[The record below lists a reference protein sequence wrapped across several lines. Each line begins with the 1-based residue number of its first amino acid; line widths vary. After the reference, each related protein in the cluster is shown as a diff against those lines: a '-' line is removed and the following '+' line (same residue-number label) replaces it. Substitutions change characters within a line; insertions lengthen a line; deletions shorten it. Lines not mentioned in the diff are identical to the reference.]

1 MTVSSG
7 MRDHIRSWRP
17 PRPLPGLAASATQ
30 HVPRWVL
37 VLLGILYLWSG
48 LFTHGPWQGPD
59 LLGMAQARS
68 ILQALQP
75 LDASVVSLGDAV
87 GSLLFSQLQGGALLS
102 EGPLTAWWMAL
113 GMAVWA
119 LFAGGLAG
127 FPVSI
132 ESLHAAGR
140 ISLVVWILGG
150 LVCLWQATHRLSR
163 RREARPDD
171 PLGIGPTAP
180 AFATTM
186 ADCAVLLALAC
197 IGAFA
202 RWHEASPHALHFCL
216 TAGLLWAMAVAPERP
231 RQAGLW
237 IGVLTAFGFFNE
249 GLRFL
254 LAALAGITMACLFVA
269 PWRLIAP
276 TLLRIGL
283 PVLCLGLGLWLMA
296 VIAFDQEA
304 VLKTWWDSQQTA
316 IPRSLLHGPET
327 WAWSWWPLWPM
338 VLTLM
343 VQAWRHGLWRLFHL
357 QMMAAL
363 LLPWI
368 LVCGLG
374 LGGGNPARFM
384 PVALLSCLA
393 AYGLLSLPRSVTS
406 LVDWF
411 AVVVFTGLG
420 VLIWL
425 YWSAIVFGFPE
436 QLASRLD
443 FLAPGV
449 TGDASLFELLAGVSV
464 SGLWIALIT
473 WRIGRGENRLWR
485 PVVLSAGGVSL
496 AWVLM
501 MNLLLPALEINRGY
515 GHAVAGIQSAID
527 RAVPLASLR
536 PAQTCVQAPG
546 TDLTSRAIVLSSL
559 SLPLAGPSYGQC
571 HWRLS
576 TSSFVPEGWV
586 TVLEIPRNP
595 NRPERTRFYLQ
606 ERTKSE

>member
-1 MTVSSG
+1 MSFSSG
-7 MRDHIRSWRP
+7 MRDHIQSWRP

-30 HVPRWVL
+30 HVPRWVFF
-37 VLLGILYLWSG
+37 LLGIFYLWSG

-59 LLGMAQARS
+59 LLGMAQARA
-68 ILQALQP
+68 ILQVLQP
-75 LDASVVSLGDAV
+75 LDASVVSLGDTV

-102 EGPLTAWWMAL
+102 DGPLTAWWMAL
-113 GMAVWA
+113 GMAAWA
-119 LFAGGLAG
+119 LLAGSLAG

-140 ISLVVWILGG
+140 ISLVVWILAG

-202 RWHEASPHALHFCL
+202 RWHEASTHALHFCL

-237 IGVLTAFGFFNE
+237 IGALTALGFFNE

-276 TLLRIGL
+276 TLVRFGL
-283 PVLCLGLGLWLMA
+283 PVLFLGPGLWLMA

-304 VLKTWWDSQQTA
+304 LLKTWWDSQQTA

-357 QMMAAL
+357 QMVAAL

-368 LVCGLG
+368 LVYGLG
-374 LGGGNPARFM
+374 LGGANPARFM
-384 PVALLSCLA
+384 PVALLACLA

-411 AVVVFTGLG
+411 AVVAFTGLG

-436 QLASRLD
+436 HLASRLD

-449 TGDASLFELLAGVSV
+449 TGDASLFEFLAGVSV

-515 GHAVAGIQSAID
+515 GHAVAGLQSAID
-527 RAVPLASLR
+527 RATPLAGLT

-546 TDLTSRAIVLSSL
+546 TDLISRAIVLSSL
-559 SLPLAGPSYGQC
+559 TLPLARPSYGQC

-576 TSSFVPEGWV
+576 TSSFVPEGWA
-586 TVLEIPRNP
+586 TVLVIPRNP

-606 ERTKSE
+606 ERIKSE

>member
-1 MTVSSG
+1 
-7 MRDHIRSWRP
+7 MRDRIRSWRP
-17 PRPLPGLAASATQ
+17 PRPLPGLAASAAQ
-30 HVPRWVL
+30 HIPRSVFF
-37 VLLGILYLWSG
+37 LLGVLYLWSG

-59 LLGMAQARS
+59 LLGMAQARAV
-68 ILQALQP
+68 LQGIAP
-75 LDASVVSLGDAV
+75 LDPSVRELSDVA
-87 GSLLFSQLQGGALLS
+87 GSVLFSQLQGGTLLS

-113 GMAVWA
+113 AIGAWA
-119 LFAGGLAG
+119 SLVGALTGLPA
-127 FPVSI
+127 SI
-132 ESLHAAGR
+132 ESLHMVGR
-140 ISLVVWILGG
+140 LSLTVWIVGG
-150 LVCLWQATHRLSR
+150 LACLWYATHRLSR

-202 RWHEASPHALHFCL
+202 RWHEASPHAIHFCL
-216 TAGLLWAMAVAPERP
+216 TAGLLWAMAVAPEKP
-231 RQAGLW
+231 QQAGLW
-237 IGVLTAFGFFNE
+237 IGVLAVLGFFNE
-249 GLRFL
+249 GVRFL
-254 LAALAGITMACLFVA
+254 VAATAGVTLACAMVA

-276 TLLRIGL
+276 SLIRYAL
-283 PVLCLGLGLWLMA
+283 PVVILGVAAWLG
-296 VIAFDQEA
+296 A
-304 VLKTWWDSQQTA
+304 VLALGQHALLAAWWNAQQTMTMR
-316 IPRSLLHGPET
+316 PWLHGPET

-338 VLTLM
+338 VLTL
-343 VQAWRHGLWRLFHL
+343 VIQAWRNALWRLFHL
-357 QMMAAL
+357 QMVTAL
-363 LLPWI
+363 LVPWI
-368 LVCGLG
+368 LVYALG
-374 LGGGNPARFM
+374 MGDANPARLM

-425 YWSAIVFGFPE
+425 YWSAIEFGFP
-436 QLASRLD
+436 QRLASRLD

-449 TGDASLFELLAGVSV
+449 IGNAGVLDLLAGVLV
-464 SGLWIALIT
+464 SGLWVALLT
-473 WRIGRGENRLWR
+473 WRIGRGEPRLWR

-515 GHAVAGIQSAID
+515 GHAVERIQSTID
-527 RAVPLASLR
+527 RSEYATSLP

-559 SLPLAGPSYGQC
+559 NLPLARPSYGQC

-576 TSSFVPEGWV
+576 TSSFVPEGWS
-586 TVLEIPRNP
+586 TVLVSPRNP

-606 ERTKSE
+606 ERTRSE